1 MYPKLI
7 AFSMCVK
14 STFKPVFICE
24 LIISPSNVSA
34 TVVETVTNSVQCEIN
49 KRRFQLG
56 EILGPGLFVLK
67 IKSEHWFS
75 SGEEYF
81 CLYCPHQKQSVNNQL
96 IKS

>member
-1 MYPKLI
+1 
-7 AFSMCVK
+7 MCVK

-67 IKSEHWFS
+67 ISLNTDFLLEKNI
-75 SGEEYF
+75 
-81 CLYCPHQKQSVNNQL
+81 SVCIVLTRNSLSIIN
-96 IKS
+96 

>member
-1 MYPKLI
+1 MYPKLM

-67 IKSEHWFS
+67 ISLNTDFLLEKNI
-75 SGEEYF
+75 
-81 CLYCPHQKQSVNNQL
+81 SVCIVLTRNSLSIIN
-96 IKS
+96 

>member
-49 KRRFQLG
+49 KCRFQLG

-67 IKSEHWFS
+67 ISLNTDFLLEKNI
-75 SGEEYF
+75 
-81 CLYCPHQKQSVNNQL
+81 SVCIVLTRNSLSIIN
-96 IKS
+96 

>member
-67 IKSEHWFS
+67 ISLNTDFLLEKNI
-75 SGEEYF
+75 
-81 CLYCPHQKQSVNNQL
+81 SVCIVLTRNSLSIIN
-96 IKS
+96 